1 MRRLVAYGLL
11 STGLTG
17 SVIVNAV
24 RSRPN
29 FFAAA
34 VALGKSSGSLM
45 VSHYPPAKV
54 DSFLRCTGS

>member
-45 VSHYPPAKV
+45 VRTPV
-54 DSFLRCTGS
+54 

>member
-11 STGLTG
+11 STALTG
-17 SVIVNAV
+17 SIIVNAV

-29 FFAAA
+29 FFASA

-45 VSHYPPAKV
+45 VSAR
-54 DSFLRCTGS
+54 SMLA

>member
-11 STGLTG
+11 STALTG
-17 SVIVNAV
+17 SIIVNAV

-29 FFAAA
+29 FFASA

-45 VSHYPPAKV
+45 VSTHSMLAT
-54 DSFLRCTGS
+54 SW